1 MRRSDTWNFVG
12 KKSPL
17 GYLPFPLLQRSW
29 GRIPGFPRDYSGQS
43 ASASPHWT
51 CAGGEKETLRSVL
64 PAQSGLEGSPLVAHL
79 GYI

>member
-1 MRRSDTWNFVG
+1 MCRSDTWNFVG

-17 GYLPFPLLQRSW
+17 GYLPFPLLQWSW
-29 GRIPGFPRDYSGQS
+29 GRIPGFPGDYREQN

-51 CAGGEKETLRSVL
+51 CGGGEKETLMSFL
-64 PAQSGLEGSPLVAHL
+64 PVQSGLEGSPLVTYL